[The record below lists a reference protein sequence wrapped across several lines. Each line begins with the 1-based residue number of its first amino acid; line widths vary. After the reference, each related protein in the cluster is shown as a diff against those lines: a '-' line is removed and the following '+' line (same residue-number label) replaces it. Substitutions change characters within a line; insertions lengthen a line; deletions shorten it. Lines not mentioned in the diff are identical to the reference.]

1 MSSVEKVSTA
11 LRAKTI
17 TEVLHPTCDSQCTK
31 HHRMRITSTSYP
43 QLVLTLFR
51 TRKMSPHQTAS
62 LLYKTH
68 SRMSSQWGNTFLEL
82 PKTDS
87 DLREACG
94 SLWLRCPMVLCGMFS
109 PLTANRKKVTFPP
122 MGKGFTLCGV
132 ILATLHLFCF
142 L

>member
-11 LRAKTI
+11 LLAKRI

-31 HHRMRITSTSYP
+31 QHRMCITSTSYP

-51 TRKMSPHQTAS
+51 TSKMSLHQTAS

-68 SRMSSQWGNTFLEL
+68 SRMSSRWRSTPSWSL
-82 PKTDS
+82 PKQTPS
-87 DLREACG
+87 G
-94 SLWLRCPMVLCGMFS
+94 SLWLPLAEMSHGPLRHVLAPYS
-109 PLTANRKKVTFPP
+109 KSKKVTFPP
-122 MGKGFTLCGV
+122 VGKGFTLCGV